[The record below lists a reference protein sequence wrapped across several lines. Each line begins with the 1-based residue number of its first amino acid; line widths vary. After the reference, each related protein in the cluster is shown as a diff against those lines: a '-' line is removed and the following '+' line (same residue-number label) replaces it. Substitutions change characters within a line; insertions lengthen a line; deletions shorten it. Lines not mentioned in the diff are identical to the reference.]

1 MASPKLLSLE
11 FEVYGRVQGVFF
23 RKYTQKQGKELGLRG
38 WCMNTPKGTV
48 LGQLEGE
55 VQQVEKMKYWLQR
68 TGSPESSID
77 KAEFRNVKEIESY
90 TFTSKS
96 WLQKTG
102 SPKSRI
108 DKVDFKFEKPIS
120 DFTFIDFS
128 VRR

>member
-1 MASPKLLSLE
+1 MNFGYFVVPLTLFLLIAIQFASMASPKLLSLE

-55 VQQVEKMKYWLQR
+55 VQQVEKMK
-68 TGSPESSID
+68 
-77 KAEFRNVKEIESY
+77 
-90 TFTSKS
+90 S

>member
-1 MASPKLLSLE
+1 MKFHYFVVSLAYLVLIAVQFSSMASPKLLSLE
-11 FEVYGRVQGVFF
+11 FEVFGRVQGVFF

-55 VQQVEKMKYWLQR
+55 VQQVEKMKL
-68 TGSPESSID
+68 
-77 KAEFRNVKEIESY
+77 
-90 TFTSKS
+90 

-108 DKVDFKFEKPIS
+108 DKVEFKSEKSIP
-120 DFTFIDFS
+120 DYTFIDFS